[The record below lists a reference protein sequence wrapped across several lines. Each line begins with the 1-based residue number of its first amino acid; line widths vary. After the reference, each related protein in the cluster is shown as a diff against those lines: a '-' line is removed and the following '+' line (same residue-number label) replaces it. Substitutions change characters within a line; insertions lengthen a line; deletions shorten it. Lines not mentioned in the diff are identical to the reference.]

1 MSISWIDYVSCGM
14 NYWCVLMADVLQ
26 IQKRLWVGR
35 QNLWDSI
42 LRVVP
47 EKLISIHLVKH
58 FRSKEW
64 TQQCRSAN
72 KCCVQLALFQRSKK
86 TSRWKMRKNEVKVQ
100 SCLGLPRCQKLQ
112 KVQKAVK
119 VEIVMTGWIDLQN
132 TKLVI
137 GHRCLDMLDLFR
149 SVGVILVA

>member
-1 MSISWIDYVSCGM
+1 MSIFWIDYVSCGM

-47 EKLISIHLVKH
+47 EKLSSSPCVLTSIHLVKH
-58 FRSKEW
+58 FSCKEW
-64 TQQCRSAN
+64 TQQWRSAN

-100 SCLGLPRCQKLQ
+100 SCLGCQKLQ
-112 KVQKAVK
+112 KAAK

-137 GHRCLDMLDLFR
+137 GHRCLDVLDLFR
-149 SVGVILVA
+149 